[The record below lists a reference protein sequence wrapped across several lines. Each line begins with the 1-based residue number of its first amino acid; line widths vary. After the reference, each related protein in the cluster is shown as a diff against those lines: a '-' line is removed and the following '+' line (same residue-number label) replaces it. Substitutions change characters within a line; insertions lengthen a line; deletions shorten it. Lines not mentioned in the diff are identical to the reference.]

1 MEFLSTEEILK
12 RKNKELE
19 EKNRRLKVEKY
30 YLKKYRKLEEL
41 EKAISSYVKFY
52 NEERLQKNLRE
63 RSPLEYRKLNK

>member
-1 MEFLSTEEILK
+1 M
-12 RKNKELE
+12 
-19 EKNRRLKVEKY
+19 EKY